1 MYVSGHKE
9 FTRDHYRDDW
19 GKLLANVARNDSPGT
34 TLPGEFMSQA
44 TFQTNPRLLSQLLAE
59 CHSGSIQLPDFQ
71 RSWVWD
77 IDRIVSLIASV
88 SRSFPVGALMALESG
103 GDVQFKPRPL
113 EGAPVHLESVLPSS
127 LLLDG
132 QQRMTSL
139 YQVTLRGKVVET
151 ETIKHKPIKRWF
163 FIDIAKALNS
173 ETDREEA
180 IVPVP
185 EDFKLRSDFGRQVDV
200 DLTTSESQ
208 FEHLMFPLTEVFDSM
223 NWFVGFANY
232 WAARGDSVEM
242 INLMRDFNENV
253 LSNFTTYQVP
263 VITLSKSTSKEAV
276 CVVFEKVNTGGK
288 PLDAFELI
296 TAMYAAD
303 NYQLR
308 DDWYGRE
315 ATPKVEAKQGIQ
327 QRFQVALKAPE
338 ATKGILSDVGSTDF
352 FHVVSLFHTRAL
364 RAEAVAEGKTDK
376 ELPQITG
383 KRQALLN
390 LPLESY
396 VAYKETAER
405 GFMQAAR
412 FLHMLNIY
420 RVFDLPYQS
429 QVIPLAAILADL
441 GDSWEHAAKRA
452 KLVRW
457 YWNGVFGEL
466 YGSTTETRIA
476 KDFIEVIDW
485 INNDGPEPSTVSET
499 VFRADRL
506 KTMRVRLSAAYKG
519 MNALM
524 MLEGAKDF
532 RSGQDYGFAVFFND
546 AVDIHHIFP
555 QDWCKKNGIDASVY
569 DSIIN
574 KTPLSARTNRIIGG
588 VAPSE
593 YLAKLERG
601 TENSPA
607 LLAVDL
613 DTFIGTHLV
622 DPVLLRSDD
631 FDAFMIDRQAKL
643 VRLIESATGKPATV
657 DAQAVSSDW
666 SGDLD
671 EEHMTAAEVL
681 DLLV

>member
-1 MYVSGHKE
+1 VGLNNAFAVFVESSEAINSGE
-9 FTRDHYRDDW
+9 
-19 GKLLANVARNDSPGT
+19 S
-34 TLPGEFMSQA
+34 MSQA

-59 CHSGSIQLPDFQ
+59 CHSGAIQLPDFQ

-103 GDVQFKPRPL
+103 GDVQFKPRRL
-113 EGAPVHLESVLPSS
+113 EGAPAHLESVLPSS

-163 FIDIAKALNS
+163 FIDIAKALDS
-173 ETDREEA
+173 ETDREDA
-180 IVPVP
+180 IIPIP
-185 EDFKLRSDFGRQVDV
+185 EDFKLRSDFGRRIDK
-200 DLTTSESQ
+200 DLETPESQ
-208 FEHLMFPLTEVFDSM
+208 FEHLMFPLTDVFDSM
-223 NWFVGFANY
+223 AWFVGFTNY
-232 WAARGDSVEM
+232 WAAKGDSVEM
-242 INLMRDFNENV
+242 GGVMRAFNEHV
-253 LSNFTTYQVP
+253 LTNFTNYQVP

-308 DDWYGRE
+308 DDWYGAV
-315 ATPKVEAKQGIQ
+315 ATQTKVAVEGIQ
-327 QRFQVALKAPE
+327 ERFQIAYKAPQ
-338 ATKGILSDVGSTDF
+338 AGKGILADVGSTDF

-364 RAEAVAEGKTDK
+364 RQAAVAEGKADK

-390 LPLESY
+390 VPLESY
-396 VAYKETAER
+396 QAYKETAEK
-405 GFMQAAR
+405 GFMQAAK
-412 FLHMLNIY
+412 FLQMLNIY

-476 KDFIEVIDW
+476 KDFVEVIDW
-485 INNDGPEPSTVSET
+485 INNEGPEPSTVSET
-499 VFRADRL
+499 TFRADRL
-506 KTMRVRLSAAYKG
+506 KTMRMRLSAAYKG

-524 MLEGAKDF
+524 MKEGAKDF
-532 RSGQDYGFAVFFND
+532 RSGQQYGFTIFFND

-555 QDWCKKNGIDASVY
+555 QDWCKKQGIDASVY

-601 TENSPA
+601 TENSPPLPA
-607 LLAVDL
+607 LEL
-613 DTFIGTHLV
+613 DSFIATHLAE
-622 DPVLLRSDD
+622 PSLLRSDD
-631 FDAFMIDRQAKL
+631 FAAFMIDRQEKL
-643 VRLIESATGKPATV
+643 VRLIELATGKAV
-657 DAQAVSSDW
+657 AVEEQAVSSDW
-666 SGDLD
+666 AGDLD
-671 EEHMTAAEVL
+671 EEFMTAAEEPAL
-681 DLLV
+681 SS